1 MPGPPVDP
9 AGMAAYNAQQEKER
23 QDAIKK
29 AAADKKA
36 REEAQNQEIIS
47 KKSHITDSNLELLLK
62 NISWAINVF
71 QPDDKNDI
79 QRNVKITSEDAQALA
94 TSGLTKN
101 SPSGSDLGIWRELG
115 PSITGLNKTITEH
128 YFENIY
134 KKLAC
139 CTNQSTLTIPILK
152 RNSVTGK
159 IERKEK
165 TIAFDLANEC
175 KINGLDW
182 KDDNASEGAH
192 NKNCEKLMQRYIAFL
207 SKYDDTH
214 PHIKTYGGCI
224 SNKNI
229 KDMDERILENPNLM
243 NMVDQNR
250 SCLVETCNHPLAYK
264 RKQDR
269 KSCETTLCL
278 ADFNVSDNQAGE
290 AINVFGNKI
299 EQNCGGSSA
308 MEKELEKGTEEAE
321 ELLEE
326 QEKEIEKAEEQIEKR
341 TQELEEIKELK
352 QSEEEVGNFF
362 QSISNFFSS
371 ILDTFMGLFQSK
383 ETFKN
388 IFKNNKISKEKLF
401 CLFIF
406 FIIPV
411 FFIYKY

>member
-1 MPGPPVDP
+1 MSGPHIDP
-9 AGMAAYNAQQEKER
+9 KDITEYNKQIQKEK
-23 QDAIKK
+23 DIKNEIK
-29 AAADKKA
+29 
-36 REEAQNQEIIS
+36 NQENIS
-47 KKSHITDSNLELLLK
+47 KKLHIDETNLELLLK

-101 SPSGSDLGIWRELG
+101 SPSGTDLGMWRELG
-115 PSITGLNKTITEH
+115 PSITGLNKTTTEH

-139 CTNQSTLTIPILK
+139 CTGQTTLTIPILK
-152 RNSVTGK
+152 RNTDTGK
-159 IERKEK
+159 VERKEK
-165 TIAFDLANEC
+165 TIAFDLENEC

-182 KDDNASEGAH
+182 TDDNVSEGGH

-243 NMVDQNR
+243 KMVDQNR
-250 SCLVETCNHPLAYK
+250 SCLVETCNNPLAYK

-269 KSCETTLCL
+269 KTCETTLCM

-299 EQNCGGSSA
+299 EQNCGGNSQI
-308 MEKELEKGTEEAE
+308 EKELEKGVDEAIE
-321 ELLEE
+321 ILEE
-326 QEKEIEKAEEQIEKR
+326 QEKEKEKIEER
-341 TQELEEIKELK
+341 TQQLEEEKEL
-352 QSEEEVGNFF
+352 QESEEEVDNFF
-362 QSISNFFSS
+362 ETISNFFNS
-371 ILDTFMGLFQSK
+371 ILNKFMGLFQST
-383 ETFKN
+383 ENFKN
-388 IFKNNKISKEKLF
+388 IINDKNSKEKIF
-401 CLFIF
+401 CLLIF